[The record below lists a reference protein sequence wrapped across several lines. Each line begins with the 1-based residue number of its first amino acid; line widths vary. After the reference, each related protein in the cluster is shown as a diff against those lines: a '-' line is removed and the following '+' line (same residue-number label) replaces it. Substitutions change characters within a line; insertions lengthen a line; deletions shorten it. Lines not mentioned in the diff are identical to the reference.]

1 MDIKI
6 VSPTVSKVA
15 QKVVENLPKGGKCLI
30 IFDDKFFDLTHE
42 SIENLITSSYEEVLN
57 IIRSAVDIG
66 HDNRYIYLCCYDACL
81 EKVFFITKENRDA
94 LFLCKTSDL

>member
-6 VSPTVSKVA
+6 VSPTISKVA

-42 SIENLITSSYEEVLN
+42 SIENLITSSYE
-57 IIRSAVDIG
+57 
-66 HDNRYIYLCCYDACL
+66 
-81 EKVFFITKENRDA
+81 
-94 LFLCKTSDL
+94 